1 MKHTTSTVQSLGALT
16 LAAVASVS
24 TAFAGTAP
32 KEAPMHKESTA
43 LFEKLNATL
52 ESGYDSAYYFRG
64 LWFSNNNVWTGL
76 TLNFPATEQ
85 LNFSLGSVY
94 TSSLQTNVPPHV
106 NGGATGGRLKY
117 AELDL
122 IAAASYDAGFAKFG
136 LVYTYY
142 NFFDTFSGSYD
153 GVGSTGSF
161 GNNDPDSRV
170 KSAQDLGITV
180 SKSFGPVN
188 TTIGY
193 WYDFKINGQYMEA
206 SADCPVKVTSWL
218 SVVPA
223 IATGYGMDYY
233 SYAQAT
239 NIPRASGGL
248 TDRTGTSSGWTHVR
262 AALSTPIQLTDS
274 ASFVPYAAI
283 NFSGRSR
290 DVLNAAVEGRNDFY
304 FGTKL
309 SVSF

>member
-1 MKHTTSTVQSLGALT
+1 MKHTTSTVQSLGLLT

-32 KEAPMHKESTA
+32 KAEATHKESTA

-52 ESGYDSAYYFRG
+52 EGGYDSAYYFRG

-85 LNFSLGSVY
+85 LNFSLGTVY
-94 TSSLQTNVPPHV
+94 TSSLQTKVP
-106 NGGATGGRLKY
+106 GDRLKY
-117 AELDL
+117 SELDL
-122 IAAASYDAGFAKFG
+122 IASASFDAGFAKFG

-142 NFFDTFSGSYD
+142 NFFDTFSGSLAA
-153 GVGSTGSF
+153 GAKSN
-161 GNNDPDSRV
+161 GNGDPDSRI
-170 KSAQDLGITV
+170 KSAQDLGFTV

-193 WYDFKINGQYMEA
+193 WYDFKINGQYLEA
-206 SADCPVKVTSWL
+206 SADCPIKVTPWF

-223 IATGYGMDYY
+223 IATGYGIDYY
-233 SYAQAT
+233 SYAQA
-239 NIPRASGGL
+239 NDVPLPGGGA
-248 TDRTGTSSGWTHVR
+248 TSGTSSGWTHLR
-262 AALSTPIQLTDS
+262 AAISTPIQLTDS
-274 ASFVPYAAI
+274 ASFVPYAAM

-290 DVLNAAVEGRNDFY
+290 DNLNAFVEGRNDFY
-304 FGTKL
+304 FGTKV